1 VRLVV
6 VRHAEPRPA
15 STLAEDG
22 LTERGRAQALALG
35 APLRA
40 LGADRLLVSP
50 TPRATETATLAGL
63 PFEVN
68 AAFEKFRCGGGEV
81 GERRAV
87 EVPLWAPHHRAT
99 PDGESLGEFHERV
112 ASGFLELIEGSPDG
126 TAVVIAHGG
135 IIQVAA
141 RLAWGL
147 GPSDPW
153 LADIATPPASIT
165 EFTFRPHPS
174 GQREAR
180 LVRLGDCSHLAALDA
195 VEG

>member
-1 VRLVV
+1 MRLIV

-22 LTERGRAQALALG
+22 LTDRGRAQALALG

-40 LGADRLLVSP
+40 LGPTRIIASP
-50 TPRATETATLAGL
+50 TPRATETATLTGL
-63 PFEVN
+63 PFEVS
-68 AAFEKFRCGGGEV
+68 AAFEKFRYGGGEV
-81 GERRAV
+81 GERRAAT
-87 EVPLWAPHHRAT
+87 VPLWDAEHRAT

-112 ASGFLELIEGSPDG
+112 ATGFLELIEGDPDG

-141 RLAWGL
+141 RLAWSL

-165 EFTFRPHPS
+165 EFTFKPHPS

-180 LVRLGDCSHLAALDA
+180 LVRLGDCSHLT
-195 VEG
+195 